1 MAVTIRSAALEDAG
15 AIVRLNEQEMGYP
28 YPLEKAREQLEM
40 LLKDPGQRILVAEVD
55 GQIAG
60 YIHAADYLAL
70 YAPPLK
76 NIMGI
81 AVPSAHRRKG
91 GGKALLTAVE
101 DWAKQS
107 GAAGVRLV
115 SGASRTEAHMFYRA
129 CGYDGGKMQ
138 VNFKKYLD

>member
-15 AIVRLNEQEMGYP
+15 AIVLLNEQEMGYP
-28 YPLEKAREQLEM
+28 YPLDKAREQLEM

-55 GQIAG
+55 GQIVG

-81 AVPSAHRRKG
+81 AVSSAHRRKG
-91 GGKALLTAVE
+91 VGKALLTAVE